1 MKDESKE
8 KASPVLS
15 YFSGSVIVI
24 VGLLV
29 GYHLLVSAWLGPVS
43 GPGEFGDQFGAM
55 NALITGA
62 AFFGLM
68 LSVVI
73 QSRDLRSQTRALELQ
88 QEALQLQIT
97 EFKEQKEELRRTAE
111 AQEKLA
117 EVMRLQLQAQVLET
131 VVNLKVAAAEAGAD
145 GGNSS
150 WGQFKTQQWRAECA
164 ALTALTTEL
173 GVPAPHFPKEWAES

>member
-1 MKDESKE
+1 MEESRE

-15 YFSGSVIVI
+15 YFAGSLIVI
-24 VGLLV
+24 IGLLGV
-29 GYHLLVSAWLGPVS
+29 YHWLLGVWLGPVE

-68 LSVVI
+68 LSVMI

-111 AQEKLA
+111 AQERANNLA
-117 EVMRLQLQAQVLET
+117 ELELRADVLKERVAFNLTKMQVAGKAGGIAYTNPEGRVADLLQKLELL
-131 VVNLKVAAAEAGAD
+131 VNGD
-145 GGNSS
+145 RDQSPGPTGD
-150 WGQFKTQQWRAECA
+150 
-164 ALTALTTEL
+164 
-173 GVPAPHFPKEWAES
+173 